1 MRGLDIETA
10 NPNGGGELDP
20 AKGNLRLLQLSDGT
34 SVDVYDAY
42 KQPVDVIRAAVE
54 SHEELIAHNATFE
67 RRWIAAKLGLDLP
80 TLHDT
85 MVMSQVLYT
94 GTNAAKSRNLSHK
107 LEAVASR
114 EIKAELDKDEQESDW
129 NAEELTR
136 EQIEYAARDAAVLP
150 ELART
155 LLRKIDR
162 AGLREVYER
171 EVYELELR
179 VSHAVDAM
187 QRNGFAINEA
197 RLDPLV
203 EEVTAEAE
211 RLKAE
216 LEAGWNIN
224 PASSKQLREHFHL
237 DERKGWPTT
246 PAGASFE
253 ERVSP
258 EGRIFSTLRRAS
270 GR

>member
-1 MRGLDIETA
+1 MQGLDIETY
-10 NPNGGGELDP
+10 NPETGKGELDP
-20 AKGNLRLLQLSDGT
+20 AKGYVRLVQIRDDGRGR
-34 SVDVYDAY
+34 VYDGHDPKLPDALHELDD
-42 KQPVDVIRAAVE
+42 PV
-54 SHEELIAHNATFE
+54 AHNATFE
-67 RRWIAAKLGLDLP
+67 RRWIDAHYGIDLEA
-80 TLHDT
+80 LHDT

-136 EQIEYAARDAAVLP
+136 EQIEYAARNAAVLP

-203 EEVTAEAE
+203 EEVTAEA
-211 RLKAE
+211 
-216 LEAGWNIN
+216 
-224 PASSKQLREHFHL
+224 
-237 DERKGWPTT
+237 
-246 PAGASFE
+246 
-253 ERVSP
+253 
-258 EGRIFSTLRRAS
+258 
-270 GR
+270 